1 MLNTKPMKGGEGYF
15 ERMKNWFRNAGK
27 KQDELLDNTDP
38 DNLKGLN
45 DVANSKLGKRSLL
58 KLGLYGAG
66 GIALLMMVYDTA
78 NPFKAIMEGL
88 KDIKETVQGLKEV
101 ADAAG
106 NAAKNAA
113 KGGFDLIAWL
123 GENWW
128 MPAVV
133 CLVFLILFLISSFM

>member
-1 MLNTKPMKGGEGYF
+1 
-15 ERMKNWFRNAGK
+15 
-27 KQDELLDNTDP
+27 
-38 DNLKGLN
+38 
-45 DVANSKLGKRSLL
+45 
-58 KLGLYGAG
+58 
-66 GIALLMMVYDTA
+66 MMVYDTS

-101 ADAAG
+101 ADAAA
-106 NAAKNAA
+106 NAAQNAA

-133 CLVFLILFLISSFM
+133 CLVFLIIFLISSFM